1 MKKPL
6 SEMSLKELF
15 SAEMTDIIKLGRNYG
30 IMTYDDVKEY
40 LTERAKKELGEV
52 PTNFYKLKKLIL
64 YNKLDNELESYLF
77 TEAEMLN
84 GKPSGAWEELKN
96 SNLYK
101 TLMV

>member
-15 SAEMTDIIKLGRNYG
+15 SVEMTDIIKLGRNYG

-40 LTERAKKELGEV
+40 LAERAKKEIGEV
-52 PTNFYKLKKLIL
+52 PDNFYKLRKFVL
-64 YNKLDNELESYLF
+64 YNELESYLF
-77 TEAEMLN
+77 TEEEMLK

-101 TLMV
+101 TLMA